1 MSNSTYTFDLIVDS
15 QIFSTYTACFNFGLG
30 FIGNILNIFVFT
42 NLKIFR
48 LNRCAFYLI
57 VESVVDLGQLSQFF
71 VNQMWLSSINGIDPA
86 NISLI
91 WCKLRTPLGQWCRLM
106 LASIVCF
113 AAIDQYL
120 STNHV
125 PYLRQWSSLKLAHR
139 QIYFAGCLCL
149 LHTIPFAV
157 FSKISPI
164 LGCIISNNNLTN
176 YLIYF
181 YYPVLNGLLPIFI
194 SSLFSL
200 LAYRNV
206 RRIVRRQIPI
216 DRRRLDQQLTAM
228 IFVRVIFFVVLQLP
242 YTIHRIIVLNV
253 SAIPANTTTYV
264 TNIWV
269 RAISTAL
276 MYFSQA
282 VISFLFVNPSLI
294 LRDPNES
301 TLQFSCSIP

>member
-1 MSNSTYTFDLIVDS
+1 MSNSSYISDLIVDS
-15 QIFSTYTACFNFGLG
+15 QIFSTYSGYINFGLCI
-30 FIGNILNIFVFT
+30 IGNLLNICVFT
-42 NLKIFR
+42 NLKTFR

-57 VESVVDLGQLSQFF
+57 VESVVDIGQLSQLF
-71 VNQMWLSSINGIDPA
+71 VNQIWGSSINGNDPMTV
-86 NISLI
+86 SLV
-91 WCKLRTPLGQWCRLM
+91 WCKFRTVVGQWFRLM

-120 STNHV
+120 STNPV

-139 QIYFAGCLCL
+139 QIYFASLLCL

-157 FSKISPI
+157 FSQIYPPI
-164 LGCIISNNNLTN
+164 GCIFTNIGLTN
-176 YLIYF
+176 YYSFF

-228 IFVRVIFFVVLQLP
+228 IFVRVIFFVLLQLP
-242 YTIHRIIVLNV
+242 YTIHRIIVINV
-253 SAIPANTTTYV
+253 ASLQANTTVYV
-264 TNIWV
+264 TNLWV
-269 RAISTAL
+269 RAISTTL
-276 MYFSQA
+276 IYLSQA
-282 VISFLFVNPSLI
+282 VIFFFFMLV
-294 LRDPNES
+294 LR
-301 TLQFSCSIP
+301 